1 VATPEIA
8 SSLRNAP
15 RNDGHRETQ
24 AFPVSVLPIYIYGQ
38 SVLRK
43 KARPVRK
50 PGADLASFAGD
61 MIETMRKAN
70 GIGLA
75 ANQVGDLRRIIV
87 VDAGAIAESEEVPP
101 IAMINPEITGT
112 EGSWPMEEG
121 CLSIPGI
128 REEVVRAEN
137 IRVRYLDAAL
147 NEQEITAGG
156 LLGRVILHEVDH
168 LDGILFLDHI
178 GTVKRKLLRGRLN
191 KLERGE
197 VDVDYP
203 IVGFTAS
210 ATGTG
215 PL

>member
-1 VATPEIA
+1 M
-8 SSLRNAP
+8 
-15 RNDGHRETQ
+15 
-24 AFPVSVLPIYIYGQ
+24 SVLPIYIYGQ

-50 PGADLASFAGD
+50 PAAELVDLAGD

-87 VDAGAIAESEEVPP
+87 VDAGAIAESEEIPA
-101 IAMINPEITGT
+101 IAMINPEVVAS

-128 REEVVRAEN
+128 REEVVRAEK
-137 IRVRYLDAAL
+137 IRVRFMDPDLRQ
-147 NEQEITAGG
+147 QEIDADGT
-156 LLGRVILHEVDH
+156 LGRVILHEIDH
-168 LDGILFLDHI
+168 LDGVLFLDRI

-203 IVGFTAS
+203 IVGFS
-210 ATGTG
+210 PPATGTD
-215 PL
+215 PR